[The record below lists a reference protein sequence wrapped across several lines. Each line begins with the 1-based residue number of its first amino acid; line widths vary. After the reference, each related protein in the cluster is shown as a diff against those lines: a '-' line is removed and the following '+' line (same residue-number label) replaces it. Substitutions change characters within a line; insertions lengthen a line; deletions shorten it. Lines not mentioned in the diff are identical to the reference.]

1 MYNYKVG
8 LNKAYQKQAK
18 LFEQSDG
25 SKIHRGSDDAVAY
38 SKLLRYNVTQAENDQ
53 YRKDVD
59 TAMSLMKT
67 EDATMINMVDIAK
80 TFAEKTIQAANTY
93 NTSADFQSIAKEL
106 YVSID
111 QILSLLNT
119 QQGDRYIFS
128 GQKDTTEPYAMS
140 EENYQRGVPKTLDTA
155 QTKFFKGIVSAGDAN
170 VYQMIALTGED
181 NKSYYLDTESGYIYT
196 KEFVDEGYKELMT
209 LDYMTVSD
217 CHVAAADSDAYRHEA
232 VKEVLDA
239 GTFCHLDSDT
249 YESDSFLIS
258 SYFDEKGILLTD
270 SDTNP
275 MQLTLINKTTQTT
288 YSETDTDTGN
298 VTSYTITKPALS
310 DKYTIEIVIAD
321 SDTNI
326 LSDTKTTATSLKDY
340 EIPDTAETITLSTEI
355 TTYSET
361 DSDTGN
367 VTTYKISKPNYSDE
381 YTVETSTA
389 DSDGTLISSDVSTT
403 TSIAGY
409 NIPDDAEVT
418 TEEPKL
424 SLDFKTITQKIV
436 TYSGDAK
443 SISMVKH
450 NGATDMLSD
459 VVNVTGQDMFN
470 FNIFDG
476 EGSGNKQ
483 SGAALLND
491 MITVYNKILSEDV
504 DWLNSDGVALSNAA
518 HNSMTIAQTTLGAR
532 MQLYDSVSTML
543 TTQSDSITE
552 DITNVS
558 GVDVAELATR
568 LMEMTTLYNMSLSL
582 GGRILP
588 QSLADY
594 L

>member
-1 MYNYKVG
+1 MTIRMSSLQYMYNYKVG

-67 EDATMINMVDIAK
+67 EDATMINMVEIAK

-106 YVSID
+106 YASID
-111 QILSLLNT
+111 QIVSLLNT

-155 QTKFFKGIVSAGDAN
+155 QTKFFKGIVSAGDSN
-170 VYQMIALTGED
+170 VYQMIALTDEN
-181 NKSYYLDTESGYIYT
+181 NKSYYLDTESGYLYT

-209 LDYMTVSD
+209 LDYMTVADS
-217 CHVAAADSDAYRHEA
+217 HVAAADSDAYRHEA
-232 VKEVLDA
+232 VREVIDA
-239 GTFCHLDSDT
+239 GTVCRLDSDT
-249 YESDSFLIS
+249 YGSDSFTVS
-258 SYFDEKGILLTD
+258 SYFDEKGILQTD

-275 MQLTLINKTTQTT
+275 LKLYLTDTTTVTT
-288 YSETDTDTGN
+288 YSETDTASGN
-298 VTSYTITKPALS
+298 VTSYTITKSSFS
-310 DKYTIEIVIAD
+310 DKYTVESSVVD
-321 SDTNI
+321 SG
-326 LSDTKTTATSLKDY
+326 
-340 EIPDTAETITLSTEI
+340 
-355 TTYSET
+355 
-361 DSDTGN
+361 GN
-367 VTTYKISKPNYSDE
+367 FV
-381 YTVETSTA
+381 
-389 DSDGTLISSDVSTT
+389 SSDVSTT
-403 TSIAGY
+403 TSIADY
-409 NIPDDAEVT
+409 TIPDTAT
-418 TEEPKL
+418 TDTSATVLP
-424 SLDFKTITQKIV
+424 LDFKTITQKIV

-476 EGSGNKQ
+476 EGSGNSQ

-543 TTQSDSITE
+543 TTQSDAITE

>member
-270 SDTNP
+270 NDI
-275 MQLTLINKTTQTT
+275 L
-288 YSETDTDTGN
+288 GN
-298 VTSYTITKPALS
+298 GYRHGQCNFLH
-310 DKYTIEIVIAD
+310 
-321 SDTNI
+321 N
-326 LSDTKTTATSLKDY
+326 
-340 EIPDTAETITLSTEI
+340 
-355 TTYSET
+355 
-361 DSDTGN
+361 
-367 VTTYKISKPNYSDE
+367 YKACFE
-381 YTVETSTA
+381 
-389 DSDGTLISSDVSTT
+389 
-403 TSIAGY
+403 
-409 NIPDDAEVT
+409 
-418 TEEPKL
+418 
-424 SLDFKTITQKIV
+424 
-436 TYSGDAK
+436 
-443 SISMVKH
+443 
-450 NGATDMLSD
+450 
-459 VVNVTGQDMFN
+459 
-470 FNIFDG
+470 
-476 EGSGNKQ
+476 
-483 SGAALLND
+483 
-491 MITVYNKILSEDV
+491 
-504 DWLNSDGVALSNAA
+504 
-518 HNSMTIAQTTLGAR
+518 
-532 MQLYDSVSTML
+532 
-543 TTQSDSITE
+543 
-552 DITNVS
+552 
-558 GVDVAELATR
+558 
-568 LMEMTTLYNMSLSL
+568 
-582 GGRILP
+582 
-588 QSLADY
+588 
-594 L
+594 

>member
-381 YTVETSTA
+381 YTVETSTVN
-389 DSDGTLISSDVSTT
+389 SDGTLISSDVSTT

-491 MITVYNKILSEDV
+491 MLTVYNKILSEDV

-543 TTQSDSITE
+543 TTQNDSITE